1 MCTFKYFCVARR
13 CASMRRRYAHAVFVV
28 AAGAAAC
35 GALSSGADAST
46 KYTALDVLVF

>member
-1 MCTFKYFCVARR
+1 MRVD
-13 CASMRRRYAHAVFVV
+13 ASSSRIAVLVV

>member
-1 MCTFKYFCVARR
+1 VWRVDARR
-13 CASMRRRYAHAVFVV
+13 CVVVTFAVFVV